1 MKSGDTMITDHDQI
15 FSDLEERFAEA
26 IVNNDVTGIETL
38 THDDWVVIEAGG
50 NLIPRDAFLEV
61 VESGILIHSS
71 MVNRELRI
79 RRFETSAVVT
89 GLATTDGIYRGEAFR
104 LHERFTDVWVRDND
118 QWRCALTQLTSTST
132 GESD

>member
-15 FSDLEERFAEA
+15 FSELEERLAEA
-26 IVNNDVTGIETL
+26 IVNSDVTGIETL

-71 MVNRELRI
+71 
-79 RRFETSAVVT
+79 TP
-89 GLATTDGIYRGEAFR
+89 
-104 LHERFTDVWVRDND
+104 
-118 QWRCALTQLTSTST
+118 T